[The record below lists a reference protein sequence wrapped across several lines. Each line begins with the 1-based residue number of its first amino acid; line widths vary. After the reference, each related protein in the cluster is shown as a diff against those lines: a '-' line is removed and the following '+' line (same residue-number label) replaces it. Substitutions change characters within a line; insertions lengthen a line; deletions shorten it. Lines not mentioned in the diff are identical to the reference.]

1 MLKSLFSRWH
11 VKFGVIST
19 AKNGGDYVSK
29 ETRVISKSENV
40 RYGLIFWNKGVES
53 FEGSIVNYLPSKP
66 ETINPVYLG
75 KAIMTPRGFSLQRE
89 PETHIQG
96 AVRIIKI
103 EPGDPLGKY
112 EVDIIVNGKT
122 IKTIKY
128 QVIE

>member
-1 MLKSLFSRWH
+1 M
-11 VKFGVIST
+11 KFGVIST

-29 ETRVISKSENV
+29 ETRIISKSENV
-40 RYGLIFWNKGVES
+40 RYGLVFWNKGIEN

-66 ETINPVYLG
+66 ETISSVYLG
-75 KAIMTPRGFSLQRE
+75 KANMTPRGFSLQRE
-89 PETHIQG
+89 PETHRQG

-103 EPGDPLGKY
+103 EAGDPLGKY